1 MGEEKSALFGV
12 KGRKAEKENS
22 CSFQKTPLGN
32 PPATRKEDQFAQVYI
47 GGKHKL
53 RSTFPGFRPSD
64 ALGKA
69 CKEGQKED
77 RVQKSCPLS
86 RALTKDEK
94 GFAFIV
100 IADGFI
106 LFLGIISVYLV

>member
-12 KGRKAEKENS
+12 KGRKAEEENS
-22 CSFQKTPLGN
+22 CSFQKMPLGN
-32 PPATRKEDQFAQVYI
+32 PPATGKEDPFAQVYVGGNI
-47 GGKHKL
+47 NQAALSQGPDLQMLWEKLPKGGKK
-53 RSTFPGFRPSD
+53 
-64 ALGKA
+64 KA
-69 CKEGQKED
+69 G
-77 RVQKSCPLS
+77 VQKSCPLS
-86 RALTKDEK
+86 RALAKDEK